1 MQILIIQPKIGMGDM
16 IIYLPYIHAISRK
29 YKTSVSLLVKENSRA
44 RQLLDDDDHI
54 DEIITLEKQMDGMRG
69 IFKLSNKLKS
79 KNFDKVFIFNSSL
92 RYYLVAKIAGIK
104 NIYQYP
110 LFRTKDN
117 IVLSAKVF
125 TENIINEVVSTEP

>member
-1 MQILIIQPKIGMGDM
+1 M

-44 RQLLDDDDHI
+44 HQLLDDDDHI
-54 DEIITLEKQMDGMRG
+54 DEIITLEKQMDGVRG

-92 RYYLVAKIAGIK
+92 NITWLK
-104 NIYQYP
+104 NSW
-110 LFRTKDN
+110 N
-117 IVLSAKVF
+117 
-125 TENIINEVVSTEP
+125 